1 MTSHAEDEYFAR
13 EDAEKKRQLAIAHAK
28 EIASAEKERLKQEAK
43 MTKEFEKIELGSEF
57 DKEVDKRINKKIE
70 WETPK

>member
-1 MTSHAEDEYFAR
+1 
-13 EDAEKKRQLAIAHAK
+13 
-28 EIASAEKERLKQEAK
+28 
-43 MTKEFEKIELGSEF
+43 MTKEFEKIELGAEF